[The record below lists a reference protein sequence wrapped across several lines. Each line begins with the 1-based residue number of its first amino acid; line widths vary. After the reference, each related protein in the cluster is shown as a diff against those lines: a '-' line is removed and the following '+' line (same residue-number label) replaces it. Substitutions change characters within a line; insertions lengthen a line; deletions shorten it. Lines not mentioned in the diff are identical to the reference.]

1 MHVGPMV
8 RRWMGGCNRCM
19 DGDFVIE
26 VARAGFASGRSFYA
40 AITRYTAEPSEVWLA
55 PWGWLTQCNQS
66 SVSPH
71 SVVSK
76 HRVQP
81 VRVQY

>member
-1 MHVGPMV
+1 MV

-40 AITRYTAEPSEVWLA
+40 ANPLYTLYTYIPPNSEVWLA

>member
-26 VARAGFASGRSFYA
+26 VARAGFAAVARFMPL
-40 AITRYTAEPSEVWLA
+40 TRYTAELR
-55 PWGWLTQCNQS
+55 GM
-66 SVSPH
+66 VSPVGLVN
-71 SVVSK
+71 SV
-76 HRVQP
+76 
-81 VRVQY
+81 

>member
-26 VARAGFASGRSFYA
+26 VERAGFASGRSFRFMTL
-40 AITRYTAEPSEVWLA
+40 TRYTAELR
-55 PWGWLTQCNQS
+55 GM
-66 SVSPH
+66 VSPVGLVN
-71 SVVSK
+71 SV
-76 HRVQP
+76 
-81 VRVQY
+81 

>member
-40 AITRYTAEPSEVWLA
+40 ALTRYTAELR
-55 PWGWLTQCNQS
+55 GM
-66 SVSPH
+66 VSPVGLVN
-71 SVVSK
+71 SV
-76 HRVQP
+76 
-81 VRVQY
+81 